1 MRKPQRAYRD
11 SLFRDI
17 FNNAD
22 RLPEIYE
29 ALLGIRTTASDIT
42 LATINETLFS
52 GIKNDV
58 GFIVGNQHVLLT
70 EHQSTTNAN
79 MPLRMLMYLAEVY
92 RRYVDADAVYRKRL
106 IPLPAP
112 KFYVFYN
119 GIEKMPDTWSLHLS
133 DAFEGRKADLE
144 LAVEIIN
151 INHQP
156 GRPILEKCHALKS
169 YSVFVAKVR
178 ESVKSGN
185 ALEVAISEA
194 ARYCIANN
202 YLEDYFRQKQKSGQ
216 RQPITLHLRFAFL
229 GRFRIRPIAQSSA
242 PYGLD
247 SWIGQQ
253 EVFDMLNFAWDQER
267 ALEVRAEEARA
278 DGRQEGQQE
287 GRQEGLTASICNVM
301 HSMNFSVEKAMDVL
315 QIPADERAKY
325 AALVGQRV

>member
-58 GFIVGNQHVLLT
+58 GFIVGSQHVLLT

-133 DAFEGRKADLE
+133 DAFKGRKADLE
-144 LAVEIIN
+144 LTVEIIN

-202 YLEDYFRQKQKSGQ
+202 YLEDYFRQKQKE
-216 RQPITLHLRFAFL
+216 
-229 GRFRIRPIAQSSA
+229 
-242 PYGLD
+242 
-247 SWIGQQ
+247 

-278 DGRQEGQQE
+278 DGRQEG
-287 GRQEGLTASICNVM
+287 RQEGFTASICNVM

>member
-29 ALLGIRTTASDIT
+29 ALLGVRTTASDIT

-70 EHQSTTNAN
+70 EHQSTVNAN
-79 MPLRMLMYLAEVY
+79 MPLRMLMYLSEVY

-194 ARYCIANN
+194 VRYCIANN
-202 YLEDYFRQKQKSGQ
+202 YLEDYFRQKQKE
-216 RQPITLHLRFAFL
+216 
-229 GRFRIRPIAQSSA
+229 
-242 PYGLD
+242 
-247 SWIGQQ
+247 

-278 DGRQEGQQE
+278 D

>member
-1 MRKPQRAYRD
+1 MRKLQRAYRD

-119 GIEKMPDTWSLHLS
+119 GIEKMPDMWSLHLS

-151 INHQP
+151 INNQP

-178 ESVKSGN
+178 ESVKNGST
-185 ALEVAISEA
+185 LEA
-194 ARYCIANN
+194 AVGEAVRYCIAND
-202 YLEDYFRQKQKSGQ
+202 YLGGYFRQKQKE
-216 RQPITLHLRFAFL
+216 
-229 GRFRIRPIAQSSA
+229 
-242 PYGLD
+242 
-247 SWIGQQ
+247 

-267 ALEVRAEEARA
+267 ALEIRAEEARA
-278 DGRQEGQQE
+278 D

>member
-29 ALLGIRTTASDIT
+29 ALLGVRTTASDIT

-70 EHQSTTNAN
+70 EHQSTVNAN
-79 MPLRMLMYLAEVY
+79 MPLRMLMYLSEVY

-151 INHQP
+151 INNQP

-178 ESVKSGN
+178 ESVKNGST
-185 ALEVAISEA
+185 LEA
-194 ARYCIANN
+194 AVGEAVRYCIAND
-202 YLEDYFRQKQKSGQ
+202 YLGGYFRQK
-216 RQPITLHLRFAFL
+216 
-229 GRFRIRPIAQSSA
+229 
-242 PYGLD
+242 
-247 SWIGQQ
+247 
-253 EVFDMLNFAWDQER
+253 
-267 ALEVRAEEARA
+267 
-278 DGRQEGQQE
+278 
-287 GRQEGLTASICNVM
+287 
-301 HSMNFSVEKAMDVL
+301 
-315 QIPADERAKY
+315 
-325 AALVGQRV
+325 

>member
-29 ALLGIRTTASDIT
+29 ALLGIKTTASDIA

-58 GFIVGNQHVLLT
+58 GFIVGGQHVLLT

-151 INHQP
+151 INNQP
-156 GRPILEKCHALKS
+156 GRPILKKCHALKS

-178 ESVKSGN
+178 ESVKNGST
-185 ALEVAISEA
+185 LEA
-194 ARYCIANN
+194 AVGEAVRYCIAND
-202 YLEDYFRQKQKSGQ
+202 YLGGYFRQKQKE
-216 RQPITLHLRFAFL
+216 
-229 GRFRIRPIAQSSA
+229 
-242 PYGLD
+242 
-247 SWIGQQ
+247 

-278 DGRQEGQQE
+278 DGRQE

>member
-58 GFIVGNQHVLLT
+58 GFIVGSQHVLLT
-70 EHQSTTNAN
+70 EHQSTINAN

-151 INHQP
+151 INNQP
-156 GRPILEKCHALKS
+156 GHPILEKCHALKS

-202 YLEDYFRQKQKSGQ
+202 YLEDYFRQKQEE
-216 RQPITLHLRFAFL
+216 
-229 GRFRIRPIAQSSA
+229 
-242 PYGLD
+242 
-247 SWIGQQ
+247 
-253 EVFDMLNFAWDQER
+253 EVFDMLNFAWNQER

-278 DGRQEGQQE
+278 D

>member
-29 ALLGIRTTASDIT
+29 ALLGIKTTASDIT

-58 GFIVGNQHVLLT
+58 GFIVGGQHVLLT

-79 MPLRMLMYLAEVY
+79 MPLRMLMYLAEIY

-151 INHQP
+151 INNQP

-178 ESVKSGN
+178 EQVKNGST
-185 ALEVAISEA
+185 LEA
-194 ARYCIANN
+194 AVGEAVRYCIAND
-202 YLEDYFRQKQKSGQ
+202 YLGGYFRQKQKE
-216 RQPITLHLRFAFL
+216 
-229 GRFRIRPIAQSSA
+229 
-242 PYGLD
+242 
-247 SWIGQQ
+247 
-253 EVFDMLNFAWDQER
+253 EVFDMLNFVWDQER

-278 DGRQEGQQE
+278 
-287 GRQEGLTASICNVM
+287 EGLSQGLSQGVSQGVLETTITAIRNVM

>member
-29 ALLGIRTTASDIT
+29 ALLGIKTAASDIT

-70 EHQSTTNAN
+70 EHQSTINAN
-79 MPLRMLMYLAEVY
+79 MPLRMLMYLAEIY

-178 ESVKSGN
+178 ESVKNGST
-185 ALEVAISEA
+185 LEA
-194 ARYCIANN
+194 AVGEAVRYCIAND
-202 YLEDYFRQKQKSGQ
+202 YLGGYFRQKQKE
-216 RQPITLHLRFAFL
+216 
-229 GRFRIRPIAQSSA
+229 
-242 PYGLD
+242 
-247 SWIGQQ
+247 
-253 EVFDMLNFAWDQER
+253 EVFDMLNFVWDQER

-278 DGRQEGQQE
+278 
-287 GRQEGLTASICNVM
+287 EGLSQGLSQGVSQGVLETTITAIRNVM

>member
-151 INHQP
+151 INNQP

-178 ESVKSGN
+178 ESVKNGST
-185 ALEVAISEA
+185 LEA
-194 ARYCIANN
+194 AVGEAVRYCIAND
-202 YLEDYFRQKQKSGQ
+202 YLGGYFRQKQKE
-216 RQPITLHLRFAFL
+216 
-229 GRFRIRPIAQSSA
+229 
-242 PYGLD
+242 
-247 SWIGQQ
+247 
-253 EVFDMLNFAWDQER
+253 EVFDMLNFVWDQER

-278 DGRQEGQQE
+278 D

>member
-29 ALLGIRTTASDIT
+29 ALLGIKTTASDIT

-58 GFIVGNQHVLLT
+58 GFIVGSQHVLLT
-70 EHQSTTNAN
+70 EHQSTINAN
-79 MPLRMLMYLAEVY
+79 MPLRMLMYLAEIY

-178 ESVKSGN
+178 ESVKNGST
-185 ALEVAISEA
+185 LEA
-194 ARYCIANN
+194 AVGEAVRYCIAND
-202 YLEDYFRQKQKSGQ
+202 YLGGYFRQKQKE
-216 RQPITLHLRFAFL
+216 
-229 GRFRIRPIAQSSA
+229 
-242 PYGLD
+242 
-247 SWIGQQ
+247 
-253 EVFDMLNFAWDQER
+253 EVFDMLNFVWDQER

-278 DGRQEGQQE
+278 
-287 GRQEGLTASICNVM
+287 EGLSQGLSQGVSQGVLETTITAIRNVM

>member
-29 ALLGIRTTASDIT
+29 ALLGIKTTASDIT

-58 GFIVGNQHVLLT
+58 GFIVGSQHVLLT
-70 EHQSTTNAN
+70 EHQSTINAN
-79 MPLRMLMYLAEVY
+79 MPLRMLMYLAEIY

-151 INHQP
+151 INNQP
-156 GRPILEKCHALKS
+156 GHPILEKCHALKS

-178 ESVKSGN
+178 EQVKNGST
-185 ALEVAISEA
+185 LEA
-194 ARYCIANN
+194 AVGEAVRYCIAND
-202 YLEDYFRQKQKSGQ
+202 YLGGYFRQKQKE
-216 RQPITLHLRFAFL
+216 
-229 GRFRIRPIAQSSA
+229 
-242 PYGLD
+242 
-247 SWIGQQ
+247 
-253 EVFDMLNFAWDQER
+253 EVFDMLNFVWDQER

-278 DGRQEGQQE
+278 DGRQEG
-287 GRQEGLTASICNVM
+287 RQEGLTASIRNVM

-325 AALVGQRV
+325 AALVSQRV

>member
-119 GIEKMPDTWSLHLS
+119 GIEKMPDMWSLHLS

-151 INHQP
+151 INNQP

-178 ESVKSGN
+178 ESVKNGST
-185 ALEVAISEA
+185 LEA
-194 ARYCIANN
+194 AVGEAVRYCIAND
-202 YLEDYFRQKQKSGQ
+202 YLGGYFRQKQKE
-216 RQPITLHLRFAFL
+216 
-229 GRFRIRPIAQSSA
+229 
-242 PYGLD
+242 
-247 SWIGQQ
+247 

-267 ALEVRAEEARA
+267 ALEIRAEEARA
-278 DGRQEGQQE
+278 D

>member
-29 ALLGIRTTASDIT
+29 ALLGIKTTASDIA

-58 GFIVGNQHVLLT
+58 GFIVGGQHVLLT

-119 GIEKMPDTWSLHLS
+119 GIEKMPDMWSLHLS

-178 ESVKSGN
+178 ESVKNGST
-185 ALEVAISEA
+185 LEA
-194 ARYCIANN
+194 AVGEAVRYCIAND
-202 YLEDYFRQKQKSGQ
+202 YLGGYFRQKQKE
-216 RQPITLHLRFAFL
+216 
-229 GRFRIRPIAQSSA
+229 
-242 PYGLD
+242 
-247 SWIGQQ
+247 

-267 ALEVRAEEARA
+267 ALEIRAEEARA
-278 DGRQEGQQE
+278 D

>member
-119 GIEKMPDTWSLHLS
+119 GVEKMPDTWSLHLS
-133 DAFEGRKADLE
+133 DAFEGRAADLE
-144 LAVEIIN
+144 LAVQIIN

-178 ESVKSGN
+178 ESVKNGST
-185 ALEVAISEA
+185 LEA
-194 ARYCIANN
+194 AVGEAVRYCIAND
-202 YLEDYFRQKQKSGQ
+202 YLGGYFRQKQKE
-216 RQPITLHLRFAFL
+216 
-229 GRFRIRPIAQSSA
+229 
-242 PYGLD
+242 
-247 SWIGQQ
+247 

-267 ALEVRAEEARA
+267 ALEIRAEEARA
-278 DGRQEGQQE
+278 D

>member
-58 GFIVGNQHVLLT
+58 GFIVGGQHVLLT

-119 GIEKMPDTWSLHLS
+119 GVEKMPDTWSLHLS

-144 LAVEIIN
+144 LAVQIIN

-202 YLEDYFRQKQKSGQ
+202 YLEDYFRQKQKE
-216 RQPITLHLRFAFL
+216 
-229 GRFRIRPIAQSSA
+229 
-242 PYGLD
+242 
-247 SWIGQQ
+247 

-278 DGRQEGQQE
+278 D

-325 AALVGQRV
+325 AALVGRRV

>member
-17 FNNAD
+17 FNNTD

-29 ALLGIRTTASDIT
+29 ALLGIKTTASDIT

-58 GFIVGNQHVLLT
+58 GFIVGSQHVLLT
-70 EHQSTTNAN
+70 EHQSTINAN
-79 MPLRMLMYLAEVY
+79 MPLRMLMYLAEIY

-151 INHQP
+151 INNQP
-156 GRPILEKCHALKS
+156 GHPILEKCHALKS

-178 ESVKSGN
+178 EQVKNGST
-185 ALEVAISEA
+185 LEA
-194 ARYCIANN
+194 AVGEAVRYCIAND
-202 YLEDYFRQKQKSGQ
+202 YLGGYFRQKQKE
-216 RQPITLHLRFAFL
+216 
-229 GRFRIRPIAQSSA
+229 
-242 PYGLD
+242 
-247 SWIGQQ
+247 
-253 EVFDMLNFAWDQER
+253 EVFDMLNFVWDQER

-278 DGRQEGQQE
+278 DGRQEG
-287 GRQEGLTASICNVM
+287 RQEGLTASIRNVM

-325 AALVGQRV
+325 AALVSQRV

>member
-29 ALLGIRTTASDIT
+29 ALLGIKTTASDIT

-58 GFIVGNQHVLLT
+58 GFIVGSQHVLLT

-133 DAFEGRKADLE
+133 DAFEGRAADLE

-178 ESVKSGN
+178 ESVKNGST
-185 ALEVAISEA
+185 LEA
-194 ARYCIANN
+194 AVGEAVRYCIAND
-202 YLEDYFRQKQKSGQ
+202 YLGGYFRQKQKE
-216 RQPITLHLRFAFL
+216 
-229 GRFRIRPIAQSSA
+229 
-242 PYGLD
+242 
-247 SWIGQQ
+247 
-253 EVFDMLNFAWDQER
+253 EVFDMLNFVWDQER
-267 ALEVRAEEARA
+267 ALEIRAEEARA
-278 DGRQEGQQE
+278 
-287 GRQEGLTASICNVM
+287 EGLSQGLSQGVSQGVLETTITAIRNVM
-301 HSMNFSVEKAMDVL
+301 HSMNCSVEKAMDVL

>member
-29 ALLGIRTTASDIT
+29 ALLGVRTTASDIT

-70 EHQSTTNAN
+70 EHQSTVNAN
-79 MPLRMLMYLAEVY
+79 MPLRMLMYLSEVY

-151 INHQP
+151 INNQP

-178 ESVKSGN
+178 ESVKNGST
-185 ALEVAISEA
+185 LEA
-194 ARYCIANN
+194 AVGEAVRYCIAND
-202 YLEDYFRQKQKSGQ
+202 YLGGYFRQKQKE
-216 RQPITLHLRFAFL
+216 
-229 GRFRIRPIAQSSA
+229 
-242 PYGLD
+242 
-247 SWIGQQ
+247 
-253 EVFDMLNFAWDQER
+253 EVFDMLNFVWDQER
-267 ALEVRAEEARA
+267 ALEIRAEEARA
-278 DGRQEGQQE
+278 
-287 GRQEGLTASICNVM
+287 EGLSQGLSQGVSQGVLETTITAIRNVM
-301 HSMNFSVEKAMDVL
+301 QSMNFSVEKAMDVL

-325 AALVGQRV
+325 AALVGQR

>member
-1 MRKPQRAYRD
+1 
-11 SLFRDI
+11 
-17 FNNAD
+17 
-22 RLPEIYE
+22 
-29 ALLGIRTTASDIT
+29 
-42 LATINETLFS
+42 
-52 GIKNDV
+52 
-58 GFIVGNQHVLLT
+58 
-70 EHQSTTNAN
+70 

-178 ESVKSGN
+178 ESVKNGST
-185 ALEVAISEA
+185 LEA
-194 ARYCIANN
+194 AVGEAVRYCIAND
-202 YLEDYFRQKQKSGQ
+202 YLGGYFRQKQKE
-216 RQPITLHLRFAFL
+216 
-229 GRFRIRPIAQSSA
+229 
-242 PYGLD
+242 
-247 SWIGQQ
+247 

-267 ALEVRAEEARA
+267 ALEIRAEEARA
-278 DGRQEGQQE
+278 D

-325 AALVGQRV
+325 AALVGRRV

>member
-1 MRKPQRAYRD
+1 MRMTKHNYKD

-17 FNNAD
+17 FNNEE

-29 ALLGIRTTASDIT
+29 ALLGDKAAPEDIT
-42 LATINETLFS
+42 LATIDETLFT
-52 GIKNDV
+52 GVKNDV
-58 GFIVGNQHVLLT
+58 GFFVRDDYVLLT
-70 EHQSTTNAN
+70 EHQSTVNAN
-79 MPLRMLMYLAEVY
+79 MPLRMLIYLAEIY
-92 RRYVDADAVYRKRL
+92 RCYVDANSVYKKEL

-151 INHQP
+151 INNQP

-178 ESVKSGN
+178 ESVKNGST
-185 ALEVAISEA
+185 LEA
-194 ARYCIANN
+194 AVGEAVRYCIAND
-202 YLEDYFRQKQKSGQ
+202 YLGGYFRQKQKE
-216 RQPITLHLRFAFL
+216 
-229 GRFRIRPIAQSSA
+229 
-242 PYGLD
+242 
-247 SWIGQQ
+247 
-253 EVFDMLNFAWDQER
+253 EVFDMLNFVWDQER

-278 DGRQEGQQE
+278 DGRQEG
-287 GRQEGLTASICNVM
+287 LTASIRNVM

>member
-1 MRKPQRAYRD
+1 
-11 SLFRDI
+11 
-17 FNNAD
+17 
-22 RLPEIYE
+22 
-29 ALLGIRTTASDIT
+29 
-42 LATINETLFS
+42 
-52 GIKNDV
+52 
-58 GFIVGNQHVLLT
+58 
-70 EHQSTTNAN
+70 
-79 MPLRMLMYLAEVY
+79 MYLAEVY

-178 ESVKSGN
+178 ESVKNGST
-185 ALEVAISEA
+185 LEA
-194 ARYCIANN
+194 AVGEAVRYCIAND
-202 YLEDYFRQKQKSGQ
+202 YLGGYFRQKQKE
-216 RQPITLHLRFAFL
+216 
-229 GRFRIRPIAQSSA
+229 
-242 PYGLD
+242 
-247 SWIGQQ
+247 
-253 EVFDMLNFAWDQER
+253 EVFDMLNFVWDQER

-278 DGRQEGQQE
+278 
-287 GRQEGLTASICNVM
+287 EGLSQGLSQGVSQGVLETTITAIRNVM

>member
-11 SLFRDI
+11 SFFRDI

-29 ALLGIRTTASDIT
+29 ALLGVRTTDSDIT

-70 EHQSTTNAN
+70 EHQSTVNAN
-79 MPLRMLMYLAEVY
+79 MPLRMLMYLSEVY

-151 INHQP
+151 INNQP

-178 ESVKSGN
+178 ESVKNGST
-185 ALEVAISEA
+185 LEA
-194 ARYCIANN
+194 AVGEAVRYCIAND
-202 YLEDYFRQKQKSGQ
+202 YLGGYFRQKQKE
-216 RQPITLHLRFAFL
+216 
-229 GRFRIRPIAQSSA
+229 
-242 PYGLD
+242 
-247 SWIGQQ
+247 
-253 EVFDMLNFAWDQER
+253 EVFDMLNFVWDQER
-267 ALEVRAEEARA
+267 ALEIRAEEARA
-278 DGRQEGQQE
+278 
-287 GRQEGLTASICNVM
+287 EGLSQGLSQGVSQGVLETTITAIRNVM

>member
-17 FNNAD
+17 FNNTD

-29 ALLGIRTTASDIT
+29 ALLGIKTTASDIT

-70 EHQSTTNAN
+70 EHQSTINAN
-79 MPLRMLMYLAEVY
+79 MPLRMLMYLAEIY

-119 GIEKMPDTWSLHLS
+119 GEVEMPDLWTLHLS
-133 DAFEGRKADLE
+133 DAFDDYRGDID
-144 LAVEIIN
+144 LAVKVLN
-151 INHQP
+151 INDKP
-156 GRPILEKCHALKS
+156 NRPILEKSHALKS

-178 ESVKSGN
+178 ERLKSGS
-185 ALEVAISEA
+185 ALETAISESV
-194 ARYCIANN
+194 RYCIAHN
-202 YLEDYFRQKQKSGQ
+202 YLEDYFRQKQE
-216 RQPITLHLRFAFL
+216 
-229 GRFRIRPIAQSSA
+229 
-242 PYGLD
+242 
-247 SWIGQQ
+247 
-253 EVFDMLNFAWDQER
+253 EVFDMLNFAWNQER
-267 ALEVRAEEARA
+267 ALEIRAEEARA
-278 DGRQEGQQE
+278 DGRQEG
-287 GRQEGLTASICNVM
+287 RQEGLTTSIRNVM

-325 AALVGQRV
+325 AALVSQRV

>member
-58 GFIVGNQHVLLT
+58 GFIVGSQHVLLT

-133 DAFEGRKADLE
+133 DAFEGRAADLE

-202 YLEDYFRQKQKSGQ
+202 YLEDYFRQKQKE
-216 RQPITLHLRFAFL
+216 
-229 GRFRIRPIAQSSA
+229 
-242 PYGLD
+242 
-247 SWIGQQ
+247 

-278 DGRQEGQQE
+278 DGRQE

>member
-1 MRKPQRAYRD
+1 MRKPQHAYWD

-29 ALLGIRTTASDIT
+29 ALLGIKTTASDIT

-58 GFIVGNQHVLLT
+58 GFIVGSQHVLLT
-70 EHQSTTNAN
+70 EHQSTINAN
-79 MPLRMLMYLAEVY
+79 MPLRMLMYLAEIY

-151 INHQP
+151 INNQP
-156 GRPILEKCHALKS
+156 GHPILEKCHALKS

-178 ESVKSGN
+178 EQVKNGST
-185 ALEVAISEA
+185 LEA
-194 ARYCIANN
+194 AVGEAVRYCIAND
-202 YLEDYFRQKQKSGQ
+202 YLGGYFRQKQKE
-216 RQPITLHLRFAFL
+216 
-229 GRFRIRPIAQSSA
+229 
-242 PYGLD
+242 
-247 SWIGQQ
+247 
-253 EVFDMLNFAWDQER
+253 EVFDMLNFVWDQER

-278 DGRQEGQQE
+278 DGRQEG
-287 GRQEGLTASICNVM
+287 RQEGLTASIRNVM

-325 AALVGQRV
+325 AALVSQRV

>member
-29 ALLGIRTTASDIT
+29 ALLGIKTTASDIT

-178 ESVKSGN
+178 ESVKNGST
-185 ALEVAISEA
+185 LEA
-194 ARYCIANN
+194 AVGEAVRYCIAND
-202 YLEDYFRQKQKSGQ
+202 YLGGYFRQKQKE
-216 RQPITLHLRFAFL
+216 
-229 GRFRIRPIAQSSA
+229 
-242 PYGLD
+242 
-247 SWIGQQ
+247 

-267 ALEVRAEEARA
+267 ALEIRAEEARA
-278 DGRQEGQQE
+278 D

-325 AALVGQRV
+325 AALVGRRV